1 MRFWQEVDGAL
12 VRLAASKADKVRDAL
27 ANSINAQQV
36 ADDFLRAHP
45 ADTKITSAQAR
56 DWARLHVIAKTLPL
70 LSAIREAYAEAY
82 ALGTD
87 AAVAA
92 YAHARL
98 SKAATPSSDDLRA
111 SLQFDWSKWKPGNRA
126 ASLLL
131 SPPSGLKGLLSGAG
145 QTIKGM
151 TDTSLNRVGTILG
164 DALARGKGSDAAART
179 LITDGINGMITSA
192 SRAQTIAVTE
202 MARATQIAQM
212 DNYKS
217 FGVEYVE
224 WVDIDADD
232 DCATNAE
239 QGPIPIGETFDSG
252 DTEPPAHPNCRC
264 AIVPAFPDDTELPP
278 LDETPSETLE
288 EPTDHSDAIAQGL
301 EALATEL
308 HPDMAVETTGVEA
321 ASEILDGKS
330 IRTID
335 ESNQQIWQ
343 RIIEDKTNL
352 DYKKDVVN
360 GREAAMQLK
369 HSAESNLVNAL
380 LEKQFDIR
388 DIGTAGRVDSK
399 TIESFLSPKDNYGY
413 DQYVRVSKDGLSG
426 YVGTFEKNEI
436 DTANPNTTI
445 FDYKN
450 LTSEQIQA
458 TLDYLNAQD
467 KDANYVL
474 PNSAEAQKQIANQAA
489 KSLISNWA
497 QTSNN
502 ENPWSLAFQ
511 EIALEH
517 FGLQGASAW
526 QIDERL
532 ANQVNNLKTTF
543 GEIYKTILQAQYD
556 ATQKFFTDNAIKEV
570 TVYRGVTSLGE
581 KLNIGTNAD
590 AVIQARPLSSFTTDP
605 QQAIRFAG
613 DNGAVIA
620 INLSVD
626 KMLSLPSTGFGVL
639 SCQEIVALGGELSAA
654 TTPTANFTQW
664 LIENSNANPIDFWNT
679 K

>member
-56 DWARLHVIAKTLPL
+56 DWARLHVTAKTLPL

-131 SPPSGLKGLLSGAG
+131 SPPSGLKGLLSNAG

-179 LITDGINGMITSA
+179 LITDGINGMLTSA

-264 AIVPAFPDDTELPP
+264 AIVPAFPDDAELPP
-278 LDETPSETLE
+278 LDETPSETPE

-308 HPDMAVETTGVEA
+308 HPDMAVETTAEIAAEVPRVDLPEVWPWDKKNFVAAYGNKPGFVDKFMKVREQVLGIKMSDTGAKFKMLEQPETFKQVVRNTNPQFDPSKSAYSTNCVRAVNAAEMRMRGYDVTATSRPTGIFKNDGSQARDYYGKAWVNPETGKSAWDERISISSVQETELVDKQILEA
-321 ASEILDGKS
+321 YPEGARGFISQMWQDSKGEGHVYSWKIVNGEVRYFDPQTGAILDKKFSPETYYLTRGHS
-330 IRTID
+330 FNVLRID
-335 ESNQQIWQ
+335 
-343 RIIEDKTNL
+343 DK
-352 DYKKDVVN
+352 
-360 GREAAMQLK
+360 E
-369 HSAESNLVNAL
+369 
-380 LEKQFDIR
+380 
-388 DIGTAGRVDSK
+388 
-399 TIESFLSPKDNYGY
+399 P
-413 DQYVRVSKDGLSG
+413 
-426 YVGTFEKNEI
+426 
-436 DTANPNTTI
+436 
-445 FDYKN
+445 
-450 LTSEQIQA
+450 QA
-458 TLDYLNAQD
+458 
-467 KDANYVL
+467 
-474 PNSAEAQKQIANQAA
+474 P
-489 KSLISNWA
+489 
-497 QTSNN
+497 
-502 ENPWSLAFQ
+502 
-511 EIALEH
+511 
-517 FGLQGASAW
+517 
-526 QIDERL
+526 
-532 ANQVNNLKTTF
+532 
-543 GEIYKTILQAQYD
+543 ILQYL
-556 ATQKFFTDNAIKEV
+556 KGWK
-570 TVYRGVTSLGE
+570 
-581 KLNIGTNAD
+581 
-590 AVIQARPLSSFTTDP
+590 
-605 QQAIRFAG
+605 
-613 DNGAVIA
+613 
-620 INLSVD
+620 
-626 KMLSLPSTGFGVL
+626 
-639 SCQEIVALGGELSAA
+639 
-654 TTPTANFTQW
+654 
-664 LIENSNANPIDFWNT
+664 
-679 K
+679 